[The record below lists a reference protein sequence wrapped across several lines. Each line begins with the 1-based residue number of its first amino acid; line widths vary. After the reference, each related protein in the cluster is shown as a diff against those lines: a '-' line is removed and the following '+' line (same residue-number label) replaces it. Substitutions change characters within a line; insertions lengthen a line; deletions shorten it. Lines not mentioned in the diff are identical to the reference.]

1 MISAVP
7 DVANS
12 GTHRFELVQVTSE
25 SISHRLG
32 IYPPRE
38 SRPPHIH
45 SRIPIPSSPQKKKK
59 RKRPCPYLCGHDISE
74 NQGCVRALRFPG
86 YVWYF
91 LGYFSQRL
99 EVHSGEL
106 LDRRHYINLSSVQAS
121 KAKNQGPGA
130 GTVIAGP
137 DHLGSLLPPQT
148 SEVGRFRG
156 KRRLR
161 FQKWLALRLHSPTQ
175 LLCLAPPESR
185 SSRSEEG

>member
-1 MISAVP
+1 MSRTRGHTGSSSFKSPPKAFRTVSVYILLGKAGHPTFIHASP
-7 DVANS
+7 FRL
-12 GTHRFELVQVTSE
+12 HR
-25 SISHRLG
+25 
-32 IYPPRE
+32 
-38 SRPPHIH
+38 
-45 SRIPIPSSPQKKKK
+45 KKK
-59 RKRPCPYLCGHDISE
+59 RKESGPVPTFAAMTYPRTRAAYARCAFQDTSGTFSDI
-74 NQGCVRALRFPG
+74 F
-86 YVWYF
+86 
-91 LGYFSQRL
+91 
-99 EVHSGEL
+99 HSASKFIPVNCWIV
-106 LDRRHYINLSSVQAS
+106 DITSTLSSVQAS